1 MSFFR
6 KNAILV
12 VEVKVDDQECDD
24 EIKGFREQ
32 LQGISLCCLW
42 ASM

>member
-12 VEVKVDDQECDD
+12 LEVKVDDQKRDD
-24 EIKGFREQ
+24 EIKGFQEQ
-32 LQGISLCCLW
+32 LQGISLCCLL